1 MPITSRVFV
10 KASLVYLGLGAVLG
24 ALLLINRWI
33 PLGATV
39 ASLRVVHVEFLVM
52 GWVTQFIVGVAWWLF
67 PPLAISSASAAAGP
81 VRRGQ
86 AQRGSEPLFWATFA
100 FLNAGILLH
109 AVVGPLYSRTEN
121 EVLGFLV
128 SLSGLFVLVA
138 ALSFVLNMWRRVR
151 EPGSRK

>member
-33 PLGATV
+33 PLGEAV

-67 PPLAISSASAAAGP
+67 PPLAVSPGQAAAEPG
-81 VRRGQ
+81 RRGQ

-109 AVVGPLYSRTEN
+109 AVVGPLHNQAEN
-121 EVLGFLV
+121 AVLGFLV
-128 SLSGLFVLVA
+128 SLSGLFVLFA
-138 ALSFVLNMWRRVR
+138 ALTFVLNMWRRVR
-151 EPGSRK
+151 ALGPGR

>member
-33 PLGATV
+33 PLGAAV

-67 PPLAISSASAAAGP
+67 PPLAISPASAAAGP
-81 VRRGQ
+81 PRRGQ
-86 AQRGSEPLFWATFA
+86 AQRGSEPLFWVTFA